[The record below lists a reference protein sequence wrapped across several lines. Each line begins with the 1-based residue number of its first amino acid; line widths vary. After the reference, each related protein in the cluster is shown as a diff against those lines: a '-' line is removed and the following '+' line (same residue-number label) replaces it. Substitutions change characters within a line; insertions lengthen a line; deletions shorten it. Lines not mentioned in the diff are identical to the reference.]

1 MLVMARSRKQPNPEV
16 LRLIQDG
23 KYQKHIGIVKEL
35 PEPKEVRAFLEEK
48 LQITNKSER
57 RLILVEEVD
66 KYRVFIEITQEAKKS
81 DYDFIVWRYSPAV
94 QPIVKKPSHN
104 DLADTFLKLKTKDQS
119 IEEYLINASFR
130 LLRDRMSV
138 ENVMKRYFIGLSEEL
153 RKDLQK
159 FLYTL
164 KWIGL
169 QEDANYPPPKLGS
182 KMTLAVLA
190 LIEVGFKP
198 NDIRRI
204 IRF

>member
-66 KYRVFIEITQEAKKS
+66 VYKVFIEITPVAKKS
-81 DYDFIVWRYSPAV
+81 DYDFIVWRYSPAD

-138 ENVMKRYFIGLSEEL
+138 ENVMERYFIGLSEEL